1 MKISIG
7 SDHAGFELKQ
17 ELAEYLRSRGHE
29 VTDYGAAS
37 KASVDYPL
45 FAHSVAQDVACGKAD
60 FGVLVCWTGVGISIA
75 ANKVPGVRAVNC
87 LNVEMAKLCRQ
98 HNNGNVIAFGQ
109 KFIAPGYAKDM
120 LDAFLSAEFEGGR
133 HERRVG
139 QIEDLSQTAGCGN

>member
-29 VTDYGAAS
+29 VTDYGAYG
-37 KASVDYPL
+37 KDSVDYPL
-45 FAHSVAQDVACGKAD
+45 FAHSVAQDVACGKAE

-98 HNNGNVIAFGQ
+98 HNNGNVISFGQ
-109 KFIAPGYAKDM
+109 KFIAPAYAKDM
-120 LDAFLSAEFEGGR
+120 LDAFLSTAFEGGR

-139 QIEDLSQTAGCGN
+139 QIEDLGACAVRD